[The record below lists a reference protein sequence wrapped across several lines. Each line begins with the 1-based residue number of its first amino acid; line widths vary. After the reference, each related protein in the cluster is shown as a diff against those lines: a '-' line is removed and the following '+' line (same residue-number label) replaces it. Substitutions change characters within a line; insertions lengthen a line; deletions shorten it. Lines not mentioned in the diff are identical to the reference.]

1 MTTPSPRE
9 PLTPHQRSLFA
20 DEALRGV
27 ILGYLAEHPA
37 AMDSIDG
44 IAEWWITR
52 QQIRVDVERLASVL
66 EQLVAAGILDA
77 IDEGEARMY
86 RLGRAEAFPW
96 RVTLLPAVEGV
107 PPGGAAMRGSMR

>member
-1 MTTPSPRE
+1 MTAPD

-37 AMDSIDG
+37 AMDSIEG

-66 EQLVAAGILDA
+66 ERLVAAGVLDA
-77 IDEGEARMY
+77 VDEGEARMY

-96 RVTLLPAVEGV
+96 RVTPLPAIEAV
-107 PPGGAAMRGSMR
+107 PPGDDPMGGLAR